1 MAVESAS
8 TTDVAAFNFSRA
20 GLVANDQLRALRT
33 LDEQFARNLTHT
45 LGAWL
50 RTTITIAPQPA
61 SQVTFNQFM
70 EQTSAG
76 CFVLPL
82 RMEPMR
88 VRAALS
94 LDIQLA
100 PAIIDL
106 LLGGSGKTARIDRE
120 LTEIEEAVLGSVL
133 DIVLR
138 EWTSAWGAMGVEFLG
153 ERRERDSR
161 GQRLMPLQEKV
172 LFVRFAVGLADVTG
186 DLLFC
191 LPSAAVTSTMKAM
204 SHSQDRQRM
213 RTKEEREHME
223 LRVGN
228 AKLRMALH
236 LPAMHLY
243 AQDIRDL
250 KPGATLALPLHSGI
264 TAELRVGN
272 VAIYRARP
280 VRYGEQR
287 GAQLMQ
293 LLETTGVEAGTE

>member
-1 MAVESAS
+1 MAVEPAPA
-8 TTDVAAFNFSRA
+8 TDAAAFNFSRA

-61 SQVTFNQFM
+61 TQVTFNQFM
-70 EQTSAG
+70 EQTSTG

-106 LLGGSGKTARIDRE
+106 LLGGSGKTARFDRE

-172 LFVRFAVGLADVTG
+172 LFVRFTVGLADVTG

-213 RTKEEREHME
+213 RTTEERARME

-236 LPAMHLY
+236 LPAMRLY
-243 AQDIRDL
+243 AQDLRAL
-250 KPGATLALPLHSGI
+250 KPGATLALPLQSGV

-272 VAIYRARP
+272 VSIYRARP

-293 LLETTGVEAGTE
+293 LVETPGAEARAA

>member
-1 MAVESAS
+1 MAVDSTSA
-8 TTDVAAFNFSRA
+8 TDVAAFNFSRA
-20 GLVANDQLRALRT
+20 GLVANDQLRTLRT

-61 SQVTFNQFM
+61 SQVTFSQFM

-172 LFVRFAVGLADVTG
+172 LFVRFTVSLADISG

-191 LPSAAVTSTMKAM
+191 LPSAAVTSTMKAV

-213 RTKEEREHME
+213 RTTEERARME
-223 LRVGN
+223 LRVGS

-236 LPAMHLY
+236 LPAMRLY
-243 AQDIRDL
+243 AQDLREL
-250 KPGATLALPLHSGI
+250 KPGVTLALPLQSGV
-264 TAELRVGN
+264 TAELRAGN

-293 LLETTGVEAGTE
+293 LVETPSTEAGAE

>member
-1 MAVESAS
+1 MGAESVSA
-8 TTDVAAFNFSRA
+8 TDATAFNFSRA
-20 GLVANDQLRALRT
+20 GLVANDQLRTLRT

-50 RTTITIAPQPA
+50 RTNINITPQPA
-61 SQVTFNQFM
+61 SQMIFSQFM

-82 RMEPMR
+82 HMEPLR

-106 LLGGSGKTARIDRE
+106 LLGGSGKTVRIDRD

-138 EWTSAWGAMGVEFLG
+138 EWTGAWGAMGVEFLA
-153 ERRERDSR
+153 EQRERESR
-161 GQRLMPLQEKV
+161 GQRLMLLQEKV
-172 LFVRFAVGLADVTG
+172 LFVRFSITLAEVTG

-204 SHSQDRQRM
+204 SHRQDRQRL
-213 RTKEEREHME
+213 RSPEERASME
-223 LRVGN
+223 QRIGN

-236 LPAMHLY
+236 LPPMRLY
-243 AQDIRDL
+243 AQDLRAL
-250 KPGATLALPLHSGI
+250 KPGMTLPLPLQNGMA
-264 TAELRVGN
+264 AELRVGN
-272 VAIYRARP
+272 ATIFRGRP
-280 VRYGEQR
+280 VRYGEHR
-287 GAQLMQ
+287 GAQL
-293 LLETTGVEAGTE
+293 LHSVETRSAEGGRE

>member
-172 LFVRFAVGLADVTG
+172 LFVRFIVGLADVTG

-213 RTKEEREHME
+213 RTKEERERME

-236 LPAMHLY
+236 LPAMRLY

-250 KPGATLALPLHSGI
+250 KAGATLALPLHSGI

-293 LLETTGVEAGTE
+293 LLETTGVEVGTE

>member
-1 MAVESAS
+1 MGAEFVS
-8 TTDVAAFNFSRA
+8 TNDATAFNFSRA
-20 GLVANDQLRALRT
+20 GLVANDQLRTLRT

-50 RTTITIAPQPA
+50 RTNINITPQPA
-61 SQVTFNQFM
+61 SQMIFSQFM

-82 RMEPMR
+82 HMEPLR

-106 LLGGSGKTARIDRE
+106 LLGGSGKTARIDRD

-138 EWTSAWGAMGVEFLG
+138 EWTGAWGAMGVEFLA
-153 ERRERDSR
+153 EPRERESR
-161 GQRLMPLQEKV
+161 GQRLMLLQEKV
-172 LFVRFAVGLADVTG
+172 LFVRFSITLADVTG

-204 SHSQDRQRM
+204 SHRQDRQRM
-213 RTKEEREHME
+213 RTPEERARME
-223 LRVGN
+223 QRVGN

-236 LPAMHLY
+236 LPPMRLY
-243 AQDIRDL
+243 AQDLRAL
-250 KPGATLALPLHSGI
+250 KPGIMLPLPLQNGVA
-264 TAELRVGN
+264 AELRVGN
-272 VAIYRARP
+272 ETIVRARP
-280 VRYGEQR
+280 VRYGEHR
-287 GAQLMQ
+287 GAQL
-293 LLETTGVEAGTE
+293 LHSVETHSAEGGKE

>member
-1 MAVESAS
+1 MAADSAPA
-8 TTDVAAFNFSRA
+8 TDAAAFNFSRA
-20 GLVANDQLRALRT
+20 GLVANDQLRTLRT

-61 SQVTFNQFM
+61 SQVTFSQFM

-82 RMEPMR
+82 RMDPMH

-106 LLGGSGKTARIDRE
+106 LLGGSGKTTRIDRE

-138 EWTSAWGAMGVEFLG
+138 EWTSAWTAMGVEFLG
-153 ERRERDSR
+153 ERRERDSH

-172 LFVRFAVGLADVTG
+172 LFVRFAITLADVTG

-191 LPSAAVTSTMKAM
+191 LPSSAVTSTMKAM
-204 SHSQDRQRM
+204 SHRQDRQRM
-213 RTKEEREHME
+213 RTTEERARME
-223 LRVGN
+223 LRIGN
-228 AKLRMALH
+228 AKLRMALL
-236 LPAMHLY
+236 LPAMRLY
-243 AQDIRDL
+243 AQDLRTL
-250 KPGATLALPLHSGI
+250 KPGVTLGLPLQSGA

-272 VAIYRARP
+272 VTVYRARP

-293 LLETTGVEAGTE
+293 LVETLRTEAGTE

>member
-1 MAVESAS
+1 MAAESAS
-8 TTDVAAFNFSRA
+8 AASAAAFNFSRA
-20 GLVANDQLRALRT
+20 GLVANDQLRTLRT

-61 SQVTFNQFM
+61 SQVTFSQFM

-172 LFVRFAVGLADVTG
+172 LFVRFTVSLADVAG

-191 LPSAAVTSTMKAM
+191 LPSAAVTSTMKAV

-213 RTKEEREHME
+213 RTAEERARME
-223 LRVGN
+223 LRVGS
-228 AKLRMALH
+228 AKLQMALH
-236 LPAMHLY
+236 LPAMRLY
-243 AQDIRDL
+243 AQDLREL
-250 KPGATLALPLHSGI
+250 KPGVTLALPLQSGVM
-264 TAELRVGN
+264 AELRASN

-287 GAQLMQ
+287 GAQLIQ
-293 LLETTGVEAGTE
+293 LVETPSAETETE

>member
-1 MAVESAS
+1 MAAEADSVIDAE
-8 TTDVAAFNFSRA
+8 AFNFSRA

-50 RTTITIAPQPA
+50 RTSITIAPQPA
-61 SQVTFNQFM
+61 SQIVFSQFM
-70 EQTSAG
+70 EKTSTG

-100 PAIIDL
+100 PTIIDL
-106 LLGGSGKTARIDRE
+106 LLGGSGKTGRIDRE

-153 ERRERDSR
+153 EQRERDSH

-172 LFVRFAVGLADVTG
+172 LIVRFSITLGDVTG

-204 SHSQDRQRM
+204 THRHDRQRM
-213 RTKEEREHME
+213 RSAEERARME
-223 LRVGN
+223 LRLGN
-228 AKLRMALH
+228 ARLRIALH
-236 LPAMHLY
+236 LPAMRLY
-243 AQDIRDL
+243 AQDLRAL
-250 KPGATLALPLHSGI
+250 KPGVTLPLPLQSGAA
-264 TAELRVGN
+264 AELRVGN

-280 VRYGEQR
+280 VRYGEHR
-287 GAQLMQ
+287 GAQLVQ
-293 LLETTGVEAGTE
+293 LVETLGTEAGTE

>member
-172 LFVRFAVGLADVTG
+172 LFVRFTVGLADVTG

-213 RTKEEREHME
+213 RTKEERERME

-236 LPAMHLY
+236 LPAMRLY

-250 KPGATLALPLHSGI
+250 KAGATLALPLHSGI

-293 LLETTGVEAGTE
+293 LLETTGVEVGTE